1 MHTQD
6 GPHFAY
12 SISYSDAEGHH
23 VIGDTSRTAAGLIDR
38 LGQAISRLLDHPAFA
53 GASMPGY
60 TRVDAA
66 VWADTQTPVEQVSMH
81 EIKPIADDIEPFGAA
96 FAEADEPEPQQ
107 EEE

>member
-1 MHTQD
+1 MHTSD

-12 SISYSDAEGHH
+12 SISYSDHEGHH

-53 GASMPGY
+53 GASMPAY

-66 VWADTQTPVEQVSMH
+66 VRADSQPTMH
-81 EIKPIADDIEPFGAA
+81 EIKPI
-96 FAEADEPEPQQ
+96 
-107 EEE
+107 EEDL